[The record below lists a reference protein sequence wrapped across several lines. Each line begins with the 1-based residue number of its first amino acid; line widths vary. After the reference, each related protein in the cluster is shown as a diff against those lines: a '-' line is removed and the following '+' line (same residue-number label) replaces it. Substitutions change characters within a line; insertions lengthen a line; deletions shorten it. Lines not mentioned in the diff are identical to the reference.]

1 MSIKLGAIA
10 EIMSINEKG
19 ELTLDTKG
27 AVILNCGEIP
37 KLKTL
42 EENTIKKVGNNK
54 DENRFVNSQD
64 PHVID
69 IKNEQEK
76 EMQIEEAKSIDDDG
90 ANDLII

>member
-42 EENTIKKVGNNK
+42 EENAIKKVGINT
-54 DENRFVNSQD
+54 DENRVADSQA

-69 IKNEQEK
+69 ISNEEEK
-76 EMQIEEAKSIDDDG
+76 EMQIEEEKSIDDG
-90 ANDLII
+90 ADDLII

>member
-19 ELTLDTKG
+19 ELILDTKG

-42 EENTIKKVGNNK
+42 EENTIKKEGNNK

-64 PHVID
+64 SHVID

-76 EMQIEEAKSIDDDG
+76 EMQIEQEKSIDDG